1 MFRLTRMDAPS
12 GGGDVLFYANSDR
25 GEEKKRIILLEYAW
39 IMFGTFLDNPVRVR
53 IIMLYTR

>member
-1 MFRLTRMDAPS
+1 MDAPS